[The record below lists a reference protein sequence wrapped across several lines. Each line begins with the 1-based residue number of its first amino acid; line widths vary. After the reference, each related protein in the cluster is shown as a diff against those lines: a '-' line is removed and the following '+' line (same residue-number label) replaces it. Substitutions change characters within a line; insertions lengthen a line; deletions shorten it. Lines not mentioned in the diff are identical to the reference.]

1 MEPVTTIQRACPI
14 DANDVDTDQI
24 IPKQYLKR
32 VERTG
37 FGPFAFSEWR
47 YLEDGTPDPDFP
59 MNQPSTPAPRCW
71 SPGRNFGCGS
81 SREHAP
87 WALED
92 AGFRAIIAPSF
103 ADIFRTNCGKIGVVC
118 VAARRAAW
126 SGHCSTSSRRTRRRG
141 HRRPRAQR
149 VTRPRSVTSTGRRRG
164 STSTPHQALPAQR
177 ARRHRLTLQH
187 EDDITAYEAAVRLEA
202 AGPHPLTPS
211 PPATLSAS
219 GTALVRSGFDGSESG
234 VLPATGPRWVSS
246 TGS

>member
-1 MEPVTTIQRACPI
+1 MEPVTVIKARACPI

-47 YLEDGTPDPDFP
+47 YDEDGTPKPEFP
-59 MNQPSTPAPRCW
+59 MNKPEHAGAQVLVA
-71 SPGRNFGCGS
+71 GRNFGCGS

-118 VAARRAAW
+118 VQLDEADVRRLFDLIEADPSVEVTVDLA
-126 SGHCSTSSRRTRRRG
+126 S
-141 HRRPRAQR
+141 QR
-149 VTRPRSVTSTGRRRG
+149 VEAPAAGGAEGVSTGFDIDQHTKHCLLNG
-164 STSTPHQALPAQR
+164 LDDIG
-177 ARRHRLTLQH
+177 LTLQH
-187 EDDITAYEAAVRLEA
+187 DADIASYESDRPVWKPRVPTA
-202 AGPHPLTPS
+202 
-211 PPATLSAS
+211 
-219 GTALVRSGFDGSESG
+219 
-234 VLPATGPRWVSS
+234 
-246 TGS
+246 